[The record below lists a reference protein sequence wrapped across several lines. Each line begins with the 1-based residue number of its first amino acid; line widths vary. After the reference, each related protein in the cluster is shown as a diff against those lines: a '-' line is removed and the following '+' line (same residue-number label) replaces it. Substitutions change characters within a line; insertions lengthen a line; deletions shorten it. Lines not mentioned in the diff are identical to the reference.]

1 MLVLN
6 FSIQSRVTFA
16 GAWIL
21 ETWIPLQLFFYL
33 MLLEKQMLIMVADLF
48 FAPYMEENLKLSKRL
63 LDVQYQLL
71 SQIWYGWLCLILNIY
86 YARYWYLKFGC
97 LLA

>member
-6 FSIQSRVTFA
+6 FSIQNRVTFA

-48 FAPYMEENLKLSKRL
+48 FAPYMEENLKLSKLL
-63 LDVQYQLL
+63 LDAQYQLL
-71 SQIWYGWLCLILNIY
+71 SQIWYGWICLNFNIY
-86 YARYWYLKFGC
+86 SARYWILKLRC
-97 LLA
+97 L